1 MTHRKL
7 FSISLAI
14 LTLAAA
20 TFFIGC
26 EEEKTAPATE
36 QEKAPAKESAPAP
49 QPKAAKP
56 APVPTPTPTPAPK
69 PIASLVT
76 VKLQTTMGDIV
87 LELNKTAAPIT
98 VENFLTYTRQGTYN
112 GTIFHR
118 VIPNFMIQGGGF
130 VENMTKKPVN
140 APIVNEASN
149 GLKNLRG
156 TIAMARTSNPNSAT
170 NQFFINHKDNFNL
183 DYRGANSP
191 GYAVFGKVVSGM
203 SVVDAIAAVP
213 TATRGRMGNVPVE
226 PIIIKSAT
234 RLR

>member
-14 LTLAAA
+14 LTLTAA

-36 QEKAPAKESAPAP
+36 QQKAPAKESAPAP

-56 APVPTPTPTPAPK
+56 APTPTPTPK

-76 VKLQTTMGDIV
+76 VKIQTTMGDIV
-87 LELNKTAAPIT
+87 LELNKTKAPVT
-98 VENFLTYTRQGTYN
+98 VKNFLAYTSQGSYN

-118 VIPNFMIQGGGF
+118 VIPNFMIQGGGLTP
-130 VENMTKKPVN
+130 NMVKKPTN
-140 APIVNEASN
+140 APIVLEASN
-149 GLKNLRG
+149 GLKNARG
-156 TIAMARTSNPNSAT
+156 TIAMARTGAPNSAT

-183 DYRGANSP
+183 DYRGASSP

-203 SVVDAIAAVP
+203 NVVDAIAAVP
-213 TATRGRMGNVPVE
+213 TATRGRMG
-226 PIIIKSAT
+226 
-234 RLR
+234 

>member
-14 LTLAAA
+14 LTLTAAA
-20 TFFIGC
+20 FFVGC
-26 EEEKTAPATE
+26 DEEKIT
-36 QEKAPAKESAPAP
+36 PAKESAPAP
-49 QPKAAKP
+49 QPKVAKP
-56 APVPTPTPTPAPK
+56 APAPTPAPK

-87 LELNKTAAPIT
+87 LELNKTAAPLT

-118 VIPNFMIQGGGF
+118 VMSGFMIQGGGLTSDM
-130 VENMTKKPVN
+130 VKKPVN

-156 TIAMARTSNPNSAT
+156 TIAMARRDPPNSAT
-170 NQFFINHKDNFNL
+170 NQFFINHKDNGMLN
-183 DYRGANSP
+183 YVKGGSP
-191 GYAVFGKVVSGM
+191 GYAVFGKVISGM
-203 SVVDAIAAVP
+203 NVVDAIAAVP
-213 TATRGRMGNVPVE
+213 ITQRAGKANVPVE
-226 PIIIKSAT
+226 PITITSVTI
-234 RLR
+234 LN